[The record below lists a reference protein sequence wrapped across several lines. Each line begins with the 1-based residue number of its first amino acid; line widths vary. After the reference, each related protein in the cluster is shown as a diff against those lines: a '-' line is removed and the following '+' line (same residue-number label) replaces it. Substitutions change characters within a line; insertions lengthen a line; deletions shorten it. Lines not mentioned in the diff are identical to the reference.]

1 MGPKTLNLSQKNSD
15 FDENANK
22 TQTNEDLNRLRLI
35 SSSDHGNHI
44 SPLSEHETTVF
55 SRVSAVRGQCLIIQG
70 LPESTASAS
79 KERVSADL
87 QLFQCLLNE
96 LLRPNEEVSVLKAF
110 RLGKRSIDISEHSR
124 PRPLKIVL
132 SNQEQNKVAEWRD
145 GSRDLQRPDSA
156 APSPNPLD
164 RTDPDEGTIGSL
176 NGISNGTII
185 KRSKSLKLTFYY
197 TNVQS
202 ILPKLDELK
211 IHICDLS
218 PDVVSLTESWLSENV
233 DDRELMLP
241 GFQLFRRDRR
251 ERQGG
256 GVVTYVKHGLL
267 VSEKTEQF
275 ACSAETIWLTI
286 RVPGSQSLEVLTVY
300 RPPRSDPEADAR
312 LLEELGRFA
321 LRPDVLIM
329 GDFNAPLIDW
339 SSLHARGPE
348 LAFDRRFLDM
358 ALRSFLTQHVLFP
371 TRVREGQQSNCL
383 DLVLTKSMDSIDEV
397 QCLPPLGRS
406 DHVVLQWDYSIF
418 SVPEQPPK
426 SRRNIWRGNF
436 EQMKAE
442 INNANWESA
451 FSGNIME
458 DWKWFSEL
466 LHALLTNHC
475 PLSRKG
481 LNNRPR
487 WLTQALKKEVNK
499 KRRLWQK
506 SLTDG
511 TPVSKNAYKTQ
522 RNLVKRLTLRTRQNF
537 EKDLLNRAM
546 VNPKL
551 FYSYVRS
558 STRNRDPIPFLK
570 TSGDVEISED
580 GEKAEHFSQ
589 FFKSIFTSESLFTPP
604 DYDFDEGPKIESVS
618 FDEAT
623 VRKELMTLNESKS
636 PGPDDIPPKLLKELA
651 AELAKPLSMLFQA
664 SFEAGCLPADWK
676 SARITPLHKGG
687 SKASANNYRP
697 ISLTSICCKLM
708 EKIIKRELMRFL
720 EQHNLLSDAQHG
732 FRSGRSC
739 VTNLLNCL
747 ERWTRSVDE
756 GNALHVV
763 YIDFK
768 KAFDS
773 VPHQRLLHKLSR
785 IGVRG
790 NLLKWIQSFLLD
802 RCQTVHVGGQQSTE
816 VAVESGVPQ
825 GSVLGPTLFIIYVND
840 CVSELDCGVGM
851 FADDIKLWSVI
862 RTADDEEH
870 LQANLNRLQQWSK
883 DWLLPFN
890 EKKCNILRVG
900 RARSPNHMA
909 YCLNG
914 IPLQEVDSQKDL
926 GVWITTS
933 LKPSLHCT
941 KIAKSAMSVLYLVK
955 RTFSAFDEDCFAK
968 VFRTFVRPQLEFAI
982 QAWRPWTAKD
992 ISILERVQRRATKLV
1007 AGQGSLPYATR
1018 LANLDLFPL
1027 SYRQLRGDLI
1037 QAFRIIRGQDCS
1049 LVPGDFFEL
1058 ATTTN
1063 LRGHQF
1069 KLRVT
1074 GARLDTR
1081 KFFFS
1086 NRVIEAWNALPVD
1099 VVMSASVEVFKRK
1112 LDLCSR
1118 VH

>member
-1 MGPKTLNLSQKNSD
+1 MGPKTLNLSQKTSD

-22 TQTNEDLNRLRLI
+22 TETNEDINRLQLI

-44 SPLSEHETTVF
+44 LPMSEHETTVF
-55 SRVSAVRGQCLIIQG
+55 SRVSPVRGQCLIIQG
-70 LPESTASAS
+70 LPESTAGAS
-79 KERVSADL
+79 KERFSADL
-87 QLFQCLLNE
+87 KLFQCLLNE

-132 SNQEQNKVAEWRD
+132 ANQE
-145 GSRDLQRPDSA
+145 
-156 APSPNPLD
+156 
-164 RTDPDEGTIGSL
+164 
-176 NGISNGTII
+176 
-185 KRSKSLKLTFYY
+185 
-197 TNVQS
+197 QS

-218 PDVVSLTESWLSENV
+218 PGIVSLTETWLSENV

-241 GFQLFRRDRR
+241 VFQLFRRDRR

-275 ACSAETIWLTI
+275 ACCAETIWLNI
-286 RVPGSQSLEVLTVY
+286 RVPGSHSLEVLTVY

-339 SSLHARGPE
+339 SSLYARGPE

-418 SVPEQPPK
+418 SVPEQPTK
-426 SRRNIWRGNF
+426 IRRNIWRGDF
-436 EQMKAE
+436 DQMKAE
-442 INNANWESA
+442 INNTDWESA
-451 FSGNIME
+451 FSGNIEE

-481 LNNRPR
+481 LNKRPR
-487 WLTQALKKEVNK
+487 WLTQALKKEINK

-511 TPVSKNAYKTQ
+511 TPVSINAYKIQ

-546 VNPKL
+546 ENPKL
-551 FYSYVRS
+551 FYSYIRS
-558 STRNRDPIPFLK
+558 STRNRDPIPLLK
-570 TSGDVEISED
+570 TSGDEEISED

-589 FFKSIFTSESLFTPP
+589 FFKSIFTSESPFTPP

-664 SFEAGCLPADWK
+664 SFEAGGLPADWK

-756 GNALHVV
+756 GSALHVV
-763 YIDFK
+763 HIDFK

-785 IGVRG
+785 TGVRG

-802 RCQTVHVGGQQSTE
+802 RCQTVHVGGQKSTE

-840 CVSELDCGVGM
+840 CVSELECGVAM
-851 FADDIKLWSVI
+851 FADDIKLWSVL

-883 DWLLPFN
+883 AWLLPFN

-914 IPLQEVDSQKDL
+914 IPQQEVDSQKDL

-955 RTFSAFDEDCFAK
+955 RAFSAFDEDCFAK

-992 ISILERVQRRATKLV
+992 LSILERVQRRATKLV

-1018 LANLDLFPL
+1018 LANLHLFPL

-1037 QAFRIIRGQDCS
+1037 QVFRIIRGQDCS

-1063 LRGHQF
+1063 LRGHPF

-1081 KFFFS
+1081 KLFFS
-1086 NRVIEAWNALPVD
+1086 NRVVEAWNALPVD
-1099 VVMSASVEVFKRK
+1099 VVTSASVEVFKRK
-1112 LDLCSR
+1112 LDLCSS

>member
-1 MGPKTLNLSQKNSD
+1 MRSLKQAQAPLREPSAVHNVSSKQLTGDQIKVFPNKSGYNTGDAQPVDFIAALEVALSKKDAAEDSKNAIRQRVASNIIAHRPRRTITTAELKAIREIKNDEEIVTVPADKVRATVVLNKSEYVTEAQELLNDNQSYNVVDADPMKTLVGKINKTLNQMRNQKSISEKDWRQMKPQDAAIARFYGLPKIHKPNVPLGPTVALKGTPTYGLAKWL
-15 FDENANK
+15 ANHLK
-22 TQTNEDLNRLRLI
+22 RLM
-35 SSSDHGNHI
+35 DG
-44 SPLSEHETTVF
+44 SEH
-55 SRVSAVRGQCLIIQG
+55 
-70 LPESTASAS
+70 TA
-79 KERVSADL
+79 
-87 QLFQCLLNE
+87 
-96 LLRPNEEVSVLKAF
+96 
-110 RLGKRSIDISEHSR
+110 
-124 PRPLKIVL
+124 
-132 SNQEQNKVAEWRD
+132 
-145 GSRDLQRPDSA
+145 
-156 APSPNPLD
+156 
-164 RTDPDEGTIGSL
+164 
-176 NGISNGTII
+176 
-185 KRSKSLKLTFYY
+185 
-197 TNVQS
+197 
-202 ILPKLDELK
+202 
-211 IHICDLS
+211 
-218 PDVVSLTESWLSENV
+218 VSLTHFLEKLKGVITAPDEVMVSFDIISLFTSIPK
-233 DDRELMLP
+233 ELAMKVIN
-241 GFQLFRRDRR
+241 D
-251 ERQGG
+251 
-256 GVVTYVKHGLL
+256 
-267 VSEKTEQF
+267 
-275 ACSAETIWLTI
+275 
-286 RVPGSQSLEVLTVY
+286 
-300 RPPRSDPEADAR
+300 
-312 LLEELGRFA
+312 LLE
-321 LRPDVLIM
+321 
-329 GDFNAPLIDW
+329 
-339 SSLHARGPE
+339 
-348 LAFDRRFLDM
+348 
-358 ALRSFLTQHVLFP
+358 
-371 TRVREGQQSNCL
+371 
-383 DLVLTKSMDSIDEV
+383 
-397 QCLPPLGRS
+397 
-406 DHVVLQWDYSIF
+406 
-418 SVPEQPPK
+418 
-426 SRRNIWRGNF
+426 RN
-436 EQMKAE
+436 
-442 INNANWESA
+442 
-451 FSGNIME
+451 
-458 DWKWFSEL
+458 
-466 LHALLTNHC
+466 
-475 PLSRKG
+475 
-481 LNNRPR
+481 
-487 WLTQALKKEVNK
+487 
-499 KRRLWQK
+499 
-506 SLTDG
+506 
-511 TPVSKNAYKTQ
+511 
-522 RNLVKRLTLRTRQNF
+522 
-537 EKDLLNRAM
+537 
-546 VNPKL
+546 
-551 FYSYVRS
+551 
-558 STRNRDPIPFLK
+558 
-570 TSGDVEISED
+570 
-580 GEKAEHFSQ
+580 
-589 FFKSIFTSESLFTPP
+589 ESLFTPP

-802 RCQTVHVGGQQSTE
+802 RRQTVHVGGQQSTE

-933 LKPSLHCT
+933 LKPSLHCK

-1007 AGQGSLPYATR
+1007 AGQGSLPCATR

-1118 VH
+1118 VHEITTRSL

>member
-1 MGPKTLNLSQKNSD
+1 M
-15 FDENANK
+15 
-22 TQTNEDLNRLRLI
+22 
-35 SSSDHGNHI
+35 
-44 SPLSEHETTVF
+44 SEHETTVF
-55 SRVSAVRGQCLIIQG
+55 SRVSPVRGQCLIIQG
-70 LPESTASAS
+70 LPESTAGAS

-87 QLFQCLLNE
+87 KLFQCLLNE
-96 LLRPNEEVSVLKAF
+96 ILRPNEEVSVLKAF
-110 RLGKRSIDISEHSR
+110 RLGKRSIDITEHSR

-132 SNQEQNKVAEWRD
+132 ANQE
-145 GSRDLQRPDSA
+145 
-156 APSPNPLD
+156 
-164 RTDPDEGTIGSL
+164 
-176 NGISNGTII
+176 
-185 KRSKSLKLTFYY
+185 
-197 TNVQS
+197 QS

-218 PDVVSLTESWLSENV
+218 PDIVSLTETWLSENV

-241 GFQLFRRDRR
+241 GFQLSRRDRR

-275 ACSAETIWLTI
+275 ACSAETIWLNI
-286 RVPGSQSLEVLTVY
+286 RVPGSHSLEVLTAY

-339 SSLHARGPE
+339 SSLYARGPE

-383 DLVLTKSMDSIDEV
+383 DLVLTESMDSIDE
-397 QCLPPLGRS
+397 
-406 DHVVLQWDYSIF
+406 
-418 SVPEQPPK
+418 
-426 SRRNIWRGNF
+426 
-436 EQMKAE
+436 
-442 INNANWESA
+442 
-451 FSGNIME
+451 
-458 DWKWFSEL
+458 
-466 LHALLTNHC
+466 
-475 PLSRKG
+475 
-481 LNNRPR
+481 
-487 WLTQALKKEVNK
+487 
-499 KRRLWQK
+499 
-506 SLTDG
+506 
-511 TPVSKNAYKTQ
+511 
-522 RNLVKRLTLRTRQNF
+522 
-537 EKDLLNRAM
+537 
-546 VNPKL
+546 
-551 FYSYVRS
+551 
-558 STRNRDPIPFLK
+558 

-589 FFKSIFTSESLFTPP
+589 FFKSIFTSESPFTPP

-664 SFEAGCLPADWK
+664 SFEAGGLPADWK

-697 ISLTSICCKLM
+697 ISLTSICCKLV

-732 FRSGRSC
+732 FRIGRSC

-756 GNALHVV
+756 GSALHVV

-785 IGVRG
+785 TGVRG

-802 RCQTVHVGGQQSTE
+802 RCQTVHVGGQKSTE

-840 CVSELDCGVGM
+840 CVSELDCGVAM

-883 DWLLPFN
+883 AWLLPFN

-955 RTFSAFDEDCFAK
+955 RAFSAFDEDCFAK

-992 ISILERVQRRATKLV
+992 LSILERVQRRATKLV

-1018 LANLDLFPL
+1018 LANLHLFPL

-1037 QAFRIIRGQDCS
+1037 QVFRIIRGQDCS

-1063 LRGHQF
+1063 LRGHPF

-1086 NRVIEAWNALPVD
+1086 NRVVEAWNALPVD

-1112 LDLCSR
+1112 LDLCSS

>member
-1 MGPKTLNLSQKNSD
+1 
-15 FDENANK
+15 
-22 TQTNEDLNRLRLI
+22 
-35 SSSDHGNHI
+35 
-44 SPLSEHETTVF
+44 
-55 SRVSAVRGQCLIIQG
+55 
-70 LPESTASAS
+70 
-79 KERVSADL
+79 
-87 QLFQCLLNE
+87 
-96 LLRPNEEVSVLKAF
+96 
-110 RLGKRSIDISEHSR
+110 
-124 PRPLKIVL
+124 
-132 SNQEQNKVAEWRD
+132 
-145 GSRDLQRPDSA
+145 
-156 APSPNPLD
+156 
-164 RTDPDEGTIGSL
+164 
-176 NGISNGTII
+176 
-185 KRSKSLKLTFYY
+185 
-197 TNVQS
+197 
-202 ILPKLDELK
+202 
-211 IHICDLS
+211 
-218 PDVVSLTESWLSENV
+218 
-233 DDRELMLP
+233 
-241 GFQLFRRDRR
+241 
-251 ERQGG
+251 
-256 GVVTYVKHGLL
+256 
-267 VSEKTEQF
+267 
-275 ACSAETIWLTI
+275 
-286 RVPGSQSLEVLTVY
+286 
-300 RPPRSDPEADAR
+300 
-312 LLEELGRFA
+312 
-321 LRPDVLIM
+321 
-329 GDFNAPLIDW
+329 
-339 SSLHARGPE
+339 
-348 LAFDRRFLDM
+348 
-358 ALRSFLTQHVLFP
+358 
-371 TRVREGQQSNCL
+371 
-383 DLVLTKSMDSIDEV
+383 
-397 QCLPPLGRS
+397 
-406 DHVVLQWDYSIF
+406 
-418 SVPEQPPK
+418 
-426 SRRNIWRGNF
+426 
-436 EQMKAE
+436 
-442 INNANWESA
+442 
-451 FSGNIME
+451 ME
-458 DWKWFSEL
+458 
-466 LHALLTNHC
+466 
-475 PLSRKG
+475 
-481 LNNRPR
+481 
-487 WLTQALKKEVNK
+487 
-499 KRRLWQK
+499 
-506 SLTDG
+506 
-511 TPVSKNAYKTQ
+511 
-522 RNLVKRLTLRTRQNF
+522 
-537 EKDLLNRAM
+537 
-546 VNPKL
+546 NPKL
-551 FYSYVRS
+551 FYSYIRS
-558 STRNRDPIPFLK
+558 STRNRDPIPLLK
-570 TSGDVEISED
+570 TSGDVDISED
-580 GEKAEHFSQ
+580 GEKAEHFSH
-589 FFKSIFTSESLFTPP
+589 FFKSIFTSESPITPP

-623 VRKELMTLNESKS
+623 VRKEPMTLNESKS
-636 PGPDDIPPKLLKELA
+636 PGPDDIPPKILMELA

-664 SFEAGCLPADWK
+664 SFEAGGLPADWK

-756 GNALHVV
+756 GSALHVV

-785 IGVRG
+785 TGVRG
-790 NLLKWIQSFLLD
+790 KLLKWIQSFQLD
-802 RCQTVHVGGQQSTE
+802 RCQTVHVGGQKSTE

-825 GSVLGPTLFIIYVND
+825 GSVIGLTLFIIYVND
-840 CVSELDCGVGM
+840 CVSELDCGVAM

-883 DWLLPFN
+883 AWLLPFN

-933 LKPSLHCT
+933 LKTSLHCT

-955 RTFSAFDEDCFAK
+955 RAFSAFDEDCFAK

-992 ISILERVQRRATKLV
+992 LSILERVQRRATKLV

-1037 QAFRIIRGQDCS
+1037 QVFRIIRGQDCS

-1063 LRGHQF
+1063 LRGHPF

-1074 GARLDTR
+1074 DARLDTR

-1086 NRVIEAWNALPVD
+1086 NRVVEAWNALPVD

-1112 LDLCSR
+1112 LDLCSS

>member
-1 MGPKTLNLSQKNSD
+1 MGPKTLNLSQETSD

-22 TQTNEDLNRLRLI
+22 TKTNEDLNRLQLI

-44 SPLSEHETTVF
+44 LPMSEHETTVF
-55 SRVSAVRGQCLIIQG
+55 SRVSPVRGQCLIIQG

-87 QLFQCLLNE
+87 KLSQCLLNE

-132 SNQEQNKVAEWRD
+132 ANQE
-145 GSRDLQRPDSA
+145 
-156 APSPNPLD
+156 
-164 RTDPDEGTIGSL
+164 
-176 NGISNGTII
+176 
-185 KRSKSLKLTFYY
+185 
-197 TNVQS
+197 QS

-218 PDVVSLTESWLSENV
+218 PDIVSLTETWLSENV

-275 ACSAETIWLTI
+275 AFSAETIWLTI
-286 RVPGSQSLEVLTVY
+286 RVPGSHSLEVLTVY

-339 SSLHARGPE
+339 SSLYARGPE

-371 TRVREGQQSNCL
+371 TRAREGQQSNCL
-383 DLVLTKSMDSIDEV
+383 DLVLTKSMDSIDE
-397 QCLPPLGRS
+397 
-406 DHVVLQWDYSIF
+406 
-418 SVPEQPPK
+418 
-426 SRRNIWRGNF
+426 
-436 EQMKAE
+436 
-442 INNANWESA
+442 
-451 FSGNIME
+451 
-458 DWKWFSEL
+458 
-466 LHALLTNHC
+466 
-475 PLSRKG
+475 
-481 LNNRPR
+481 
-487 WLTQALKKEVNK
+487 
-499 KRRLWQK
+499 
-506 SLTDG
+506 
-511 TPVSKNAYKTQ
+511 
-522 RNLVKRLTLRTRQNF
+522 
-537 EKDLLNRAM
+537 
-546 VNPKL
+546 
-551 FYSYVRS
+551 
-558 STRNRDPIPFLK
+558 

-580 GEKAEHFSQ
+580 GEKAEHVSQ
-589 FFKSIFTSESLFTPP
+589 FFKSIFTSESPFTPP
-604 DYDFDEGPKIESVS
+604 EYDFDEGPKIESVS

-623 VRKELMTLNESKS
+623 VRKEPMTLNESKS

-687 SKASANNYRP
+687 SKAPANNYRP

-732 FRSGRSC
+732 LRSGRSC

-773 VPHQRLLHKLSR
+773 VPHQRPLHKLSR
-785 IGVRG
+785 TGVRG

-802 RCQTVHVGGQQSTE
+802 RCQTVHLGGQKSTE
-816 VAVESGVPQ
+816 VAVESAVPQ

-840 CVSELDCGVGM
+840 CVSELDCGVAM
-851 FADDIKLWSVI
+851 FVDDIKLWCVI

-883 DWLLPFN
+883 AWLLPFN

-955 RTFSAFDEDCFAK
+955 RAFSAFDEDCFAK
-968 VFRTFVRPQLEFAI
+968 VFRTFVRPQQEFAI

-992 ISILERVQRRATKLV
+992 LSILERVQRRATKLV

-1063 LRGHQF
+1063 LRGHPF

-1074 GARLDTR
+1074 GARLETR

-1086 NRVIEAWNALPVD
+1086 NRVLEAWNALPAD
-1099 VVMSASVEVFKRK
+1099 VVMSDSVEVFKRK
-1112 LDLCSR
+1112 LDLCSS

>member
-1 MGPKTLNLSQKNSD
+1 MSTCVSPITGNDMGPKTLNLSQKTFD

-22 TQTNEDLNRLRLI
+22 KETNEDINRLQLI

-44 SPLSEHETTVF
+44 LPMSEHETTVF
-55 SRVSAVRGQCLIIQG
+55 SRVSPVRGQCLIIQG
-70 LPESTASAS
+70 LPESTAGAS

-87 QLFQCLLNE
+87 KLFQCLLNE

-132 SNQEQNKVAEWRD
+132 ANQEQVGLILSRRFRIKDTNRGVFFSAGLHTGRENKTSTISSGTENKVAEWRD
-145 GSRDLQRPDSA
+145 GSCDLQQPDSA

-164 RTDPDEGTIGSL
+164 RTDPDEGTVASL
-176 NGISNGTII
+176 NGIISGTII
-185 KRSKSLKLTFYY
+185 KRPKTLKLTFFY

-218 PDVVSLTESWLSENV
+218 PDIVSWTETWLSENV

-275 ACSAETIWLTI
+275 ACSVETIWLNI
-286 RVPGSQSLEVLTVY
+286 RVPGSHSLEVLTVY

-321 LRPDVLIM
+321 LRPDVLLM

-339 SSLHARGPE
+339 SSLYARGPE

-358 ALRSFLTQHVLFP
+358 ALS
-371 TRVREGQQSNCL
+371 
-383 DLVLTKSMDSIDEV
+383 
-397 QCLPPLGRS
+397 
-406 DHVVLQWDYSIF
+406 
-418 SVPEQPPK
+418 
-426 SRRNIWRGNF
+426 
-436 EQMKAE
+436 
-442 INNANWESA
+442 ESA
-451 FSGNIME
+451 
-458 DWKWFSEL
+458 
-466 LHALLTNHC
+466 
-475 PLSRKG
+475 
-481 LNNRPR
+481 
-487 WLTQALKKEVNK
+487 
-499 KRRLWQK
+499 
-506 SLTDG
+506 
-511 TPVSKNAYKTQ
+511 
-522 RNLVKRLTLRTRQNF
+522 
-537 EKDLLNRAM
+537 
-546 VNPKL
+546 
-551 FYSYVRS
+551 
-558 STRNRDPIPFLK
+558 
-570 TSGDVEISED
+570 
-580 GEKAEHFSQ
+580 
-589 FFKSIFTSESLFTPP
+589 FTPP

-636 PGPDDIPPKLLKELA
+636 PGPEDIPPKLLKELA

-664 SFEAGCLPADWK
+664 SFEAGGLPADWK

-756 GNALHVV
+756 GSALHVV

-768 KAFDS
+768 KVFDS

-785 IGVRG
+785 TGVRG
-790 NLLKWIQSFLLD
+790 NLIKWIQSFLLD
-802 RCQTVHVGGQQSTE
+802 RCQTVHVGGQKSTE

-840 CVSELDCGVGM
+840 CVSELDCGVAM
-851 FADDIKLWSVI
+851 FTDDIKLWRVI

-883 DWLLPFN
+883 AWLLPFN

-909 YCLNG
+909 CCLNG

-926 GVWITTS
+926 G
-933 LKPSLHCT
+933 
-941 KIAKSAMSVLYLVK
+941 IAAPAL
-955 RTFSAFDEDCFAK
+955 
-968 VFRTFVRPQLEFAI
+968 
-982 QAWRPWTAKD
+982 TA
-992 ISILERVQRRATKLV
+992 LL
-1007 AGQGSLPYATR
+1007 
-1018 LANLDLFPL
+1018 
-1027 SYRQLRGDLI
+1027 
-1037 QAFRIIRGQDCS
+1037 
-1049 LVPGDFFEL
+1049 
-1058 ATTTN
+1058 
-1063 LRGHQF
+1063 
-1069 KLRVT
+1069 
-1074 GARLDTR
+1074 
-1081 KFFFS
+1081 
-1086 NRVIEAWNALPVD
+1086 
-1099 VVMSASVEVFKRK
+1099 
-1112 LDLCSR
+1112 
-1118 VH
+1118 

>member
-1 MGPKTLNLSQKNSD
+1 M
-15 FDENANK
+15 
-22 TQTNEDLNRLRLI
+22 
-35 SSSDHGNHI
+35 
-44 SPLSEHETTVF
+44 PLSTTKKLFRMLRPYHPEIPKDPRTLLQTPRTCISKPLNKGNYVHLGLERGLQDQLHSLPETTVPEMHIQLHIDGMKIF
-55 SRVSAVRGQCLIIQG
+55 KGSSQG
-70 LPESTASAS
+70 LWPILA
-79 KERVSADL
+79 RVRHPVVGQPFIVGVFSG
-87 QLFQCLLNE
+87 
-96 LLRPNEEVSVLKAF
+96 P
-110 RLGKRSIDISEHSR
+110 GK
-124 PRPLKIVL
+124 
-132 SNQEQNKVAEWRD
+132 
-145 GSRDLQRPDSA
+145 PD
-156 APSPNPLD
+156 PLD
-164 RTDPDEGTIGSL
+164 DFLGDCVG
-176 NGISNGTII
+176 
-185 KRSKSLKLTFYY
+185 
-197 TNVQS
+197 
-202 ILPKLDELK
+202 EL
-211 IHICDLS
+211 
-218 PDVVSLTESWLSENV
+218 
-233 DDRELMLP
+233 
-241 GFQLFRRDRR
+241 
-251 ERQGG
+251 
-256 GVVTYVKHGLL
+256 
-267 VSEKTEQF
+267 
-275 ACSAETIWLTI
+275 
-286 RVPGSQSLEVLTVY
+286 
-300 RPPRSDPEADAR
+300 
-312 LLEELGRFA
+312 
-321 LRPDVLIM
+321 
-329 GDFNAPLIDW
+329 
-339 SSLHARGPE
+339 
-348 LAFDRRFLDM
+348 
-358 ALRSFLTQHVLFP
+358 
-371 TRVREGQQSNCL
+371 
-383 DLVLTKSMDSIDEV
+383 
-397 QCLPPLGRS
+397 
-406 DHVVLQWDYSIF
+406 
-418 SVPEQPPK
+418 
-426 SRRNIWRGNF
+426 
-436 EQMKAE
+436 
-442 INNANWESA
+442 
-451 FSGNIME
+451 
-458 DWKWFSEL
+458 
-466 LHALLTNHC
+466 
-475 PLSRKG
+475 
-481 LNNRPR
+481 
-487 WLTQALKKEVNK
+487 
-499 KRRLWQK
+499 
-506 SLTDG
+506 
-511 TPVSKNAYKTQ
+511 
-522 RNLVKRLTLRTRQNF
+522 
-537 EKDLLNRAM
+537 KDLLASGLRIPHTQNSVKVVLDNVICDTPARCFVRQVKAHNGYYGCDRNKVDFLAEQM
-546 VNPKL
+546 VALNN
-551 FYSYVRS
+551 SVRQLQATMTDAVS
-558 STRNRDPIPFLK
+558 ALERGATAADVGPSRLHLPLCTDEAYEDFVRRLTTEAELADKALAVVGGRSEKDFVRNLLTALLGPPLCYTFCWRGGSK
-570 TSGDVEISED
+570 
-580 GEKAEHFSQ
+580 EK
-589 FFKSIFTSESLFTPP
+589 SESLFTPP

-732 FRSGRSC
+732 FRTGRSC

-816 VAVESGVPQ
+816 VTVESGVPQ

-840 CVSELDCGVGM
+840 CVSELDCGVAM

-1049 LVPGDFFEL
+1049 LVPG
-1058 ATTTN
+1058 T
-1063 LRGHQF
+1063 
-1069 KLRVT
+1069 
-1074 GARLDTR
+1074 
-1081 KFFFS
+1081 S
-1086 NRVIEAWNALPVD
+1086 
-1099 VVMSASVEVFKRK
+1099 SS
-1112 LDLCSR
+1112 
-1118 VH
+1118 

>member
-22 TQTNEDLNRLRLI
+22 TQTNEDLTRLRLI

-79 KERVSADL
+79 KERISADL

-251 ERQGG
+251 DRQGG

-358 ALRSFLTQHVLFP
+358 AL
-371 TRVREGQQSNCL
+371 
-383 DLVLTKSMDSIDEV
+383 
-397 QCLPPLGRS
+397 
-406 DHVVLQWDYSIF
+406 
-418 SVPEQPPK
+418 
-426 SRRNIWRGNF
+426 
-436 EQMKAE
+436 
-442 INNANWESA
+442 
-451 FSGNIME
+451 
-458 DWKWFSEL
+458 
-466 LHALLTNHC
+466 
-475 PLSRKG
+475 
-481 LNNRPR
+481 
-487 WLTQALKKEVNK
+487 
-499 KRRLWQK
+499 
-506 SLTDG
+506 
-511 TPVSKNAYKTQ
+511 
-522 RNLVKRLTLRTRQNF
+522 
-537 EKDLLNRAM
+537 
-546 VNPKL
+546 
-551 FYSYVRS
+551 
-558 STRNRDPIPFLK
+558 
-570 TSGDVEISED
+570 
-580 GEKAEHFSQ
+580 
-589 FFKSIFTSESLFTPP
+589 SESLFTPP

-687 SKASANNYRP
+687 SKTSANNYRP

-900 RARSPNHMA
+900 KARSPNHMA

-914 IPLQEVDSQKDL
+914 MPLQEVDSQKDL

-1037 QAFRIIRGQDCS
+1037 QAFRIIRGQDCT

>member
-1 MGPKTLNLSQKNSD
+1 MAQPDPSRWSDHLPLVLLSLRSTLKAD
-15 FDENANK
+15 IGCTAA
-22 TQTNEDLNRLRLI
+22 DLVYGTSLRLPGDYVERLRSAMRNLRATPPRASPANSFIPPDLDKCDFVWVRHDAVRRPLQPPYDGPYKVLRRSDKDVLI
-35 SSSDHGNHI
+35 ERNGKTDTVSIDRVKPAYIDDSDHS
-44 SPLSEHETTVF
+44 SPQHCTPPQT
-55 SRVSAVRGQCLIIQG
+55 
-70 LPESTASAS
+70 
-79 KERVSADL
+79 
-87 QLFQCLLNE
+87 
-96 LLRPNEEVSVLKAF
+96 LRPPPSTGDSPPPV
-110 RLGKRSIDISEHSR
+110 RHTRSGRH
-124 PRPLKIVL
+124 VH
-132 SNQEQNKVAEWRD
+132 W
-145 GSRDLQRPDSA
+145 PD
-156 APSPNPLD
+156 
-164 RTDPDEGTIGSL
+164 
-176 NGISNGTII
+176 
-185 KRSKSLKLTFYY
+185 
-197 TNVQS
+197 
-202 ILPKLDELK
+202 
-211 IHICDLS
+211 
-218 PDVVSLTESWLSENV
+218 
-233 DDRELMLP
+233 
-241 GFQLFRRDRR
+241 
-251 ERQGG
+251 
-256 GVVTYVKHGLL
+256 
-267 VSEKTEQF
+267 
-275 ACSAETIWLTI
+275 
-286 RVPGSQSLEVLTVY
+286 SLEVLTVY

-339 SSLHARGPE
+339 SSLYARGPE
-348 LAFDRRFLDM
+348 LAFDLRFLDM

-371 TRVREGQQSNCL
+371 TRAREGQQSNFL
-383 DLVLTKSMDSIDEV
+383 DLVLTKSMDSIDET
-397 QCLPPLGRS
+397 G
-406 DHVVLQWDYSIF
+406 
-418 SVPEQPPK
+418 
-426 SRRNIWRGNF
+426 
-436 EQMKAE
+436 
-442 INNANWESA
+442 
-451 FSGNIME
+451 
-458 DWKWFSEL
+458 
-466 LHALLTNHC
+466 
-475 PLSRKG
+475 
-481 LNNRPR
+481 
-487 WLTQALKKEVNK
+487 
-499 KRRLWQK
+499 
-506 SLTDG
+506 
-511 TPVSKNAYKTQ
+511 
-522 RNLVKRLTLRTRQNF
+522 
-537 EKDLLNRAM
+537 
-546 VNPKL
+546 
-551 FYSYVRS
+551 
-558 STRNRDPIPFLK
+558 
-570 TSGDVEISED
+570 GDVEISED
-580 GEKAEHFSQ
+580 GEKTEHFSQ
-589 FFKSIFTSESLFTPP
+589 FFKSIFTSESPFTPP
-604 DYDFDEGPKIESVS
+604 DYDFDEGPNIESVS

-720 EQHNLLSDAQHG
+720 GQHNLVSDAQHG
-732 FRSGRSC
+732 FRSRRSC

-785 IGVRG
+785 TGVRG

-802 RCQTVHVGGQQSTE
+802 RCQTVHVGGQKSTE

-840 CVSELDCGVGM
+840 CVSELDCGVAM
-851 FADDIKLWSVI
+851 FADDITLWSVI

-870 LQANLNRLQQWSK
+870 LQENLNRLQQWSK
-883 DWLLPFN
+883 ACLLPFN

-900 RARSPNHMA
+900 RARSPNHIA

-955 RTFSAFDEDCFAK
+955 RAFSAFEEDCFAK

-982 QAWRPWTAKD
+982 QAWRHWTAKD
-992 ISILERVQRRATKLV
+992 LTILERVQRRATKLV

-1049 LVPGDFFEL
+1049 LVPRNFFEL

-1063 LRGHQF
+1063 LRGHPF

-1081 KFFFS
+1081 KFFS
-1086 NRVIEAWNALPVD
+1086 NRVLEACNALPVD

-1112 LDLCSR
+1112 LDLRSSA
-1118 VH
+1118 H